1 MEASSARA
9 ADSRSVAAKARRET
23 AGPGSRSVS
32 PPRRWASSTPSMA
45 QPPYP
50 PESDDTDDA
59 TIADEEWPVAE
70 QYRVQPRSRPP
81 EEDDGTIVIHQD
93 TAPQGPVRRF
103 PPDLGPGLLLALLG
117 ILLIVVLVP
126 AGIWLAG
133 RDDDESDA
141 APTTSSLDTTTRST
155 GTQTTTTAPPPRTVP
170 ELTGLSFEEARA
182 LLQPTNV
189 SVVRV
194 FSLESDAP
202 VGEVVEQSP
211 ASGARILPDT
221 VVVLTVAP
229 KRVTVPS
236 VEGLQRS
243 EAVSILR
250 QAGLGARVRS
260 VSSTEREGT
269 VVSQSPEP
277 DEEVAPRAVV
287 VLEVARP
294 KPPPPVTIV
303 VPRLVGLEAAEAR
316 DQLRQLG
323 LRVTQRPAESE
334 QPKGTVVRQSP
345 GPGTKLQEGQAV
357 LLAISTG
364 PARVSVPD
372 VVGLDEESAREQLE
386 TAGFAVQIVDEPTET
401 VEEDGIVVGQEPA
414 GGSSTPKGSI
424 VSITVSRFG

>member
-1 MEASSARA
+1 
-9 ADSRSVAAKARRET
+9 
-23 AGPGSRSVS
+23 
-32 PPRRWASSTPSMA
+32 MA

-50 PESDDTDDA
+50 PEPGDTDDA

-81 EEDDGTIVIHQD
+81 EEDDGAIVIHQD

-117 ILLIVVLVP
+117 IVLIVVLVP

-133 RDDDESDA
+133 RDDDESA
-141 APTTSSLDTTTRST
+141 ATPTTGTLETTTSS
-155 GTQTTTTAPPPRTVP
+155 TTTTTTPTTTSPDASTVP
-170 ELTGLSFEEARA
+170 EVTGLTLDEARA
-182 LLQPTNV
+182 LLAASNV
-189 SVVRV
+189 RARVRRV
-194 FSLESDAP
+194 SSNGPA
-202 VGEVVEQSP
+202 GEVLEQSP
-211 ASGARILPDT
+211 EPGARLTADT
-221 VVVLTVAP
+221 VVILTVSKAP
-229 KRVTVPS
+229 VPERVTVPP
-236 VEGLQRS
+236 VGGLLAS
-243 EAVSILR
+243 EAASLLR
-250 QAGLGARVRS
+250 QAGLDAEIDTVRS
-260 VSSTEREGT
+260 SEPEGT
-269 VVSQSPEP
+269 VVGQRPKP
-277 DEEVAPRAVV
+277 GKEVAPRTIVA
-287 VLEVARP
+287 LEVAG
-294 KPPPPVTIV
+294 PPEPVTV
-303 VPRLVGLEAAEAR
+303 EVPRLVGVRAAEAR
-316 DQLRQLG
+316 SQLQELG
-323 LRVTQRPAESE
+323 LRVTQRPVEST

-372 VVGLDEESAREQLE
+372 VVGLDEEAAREQLE